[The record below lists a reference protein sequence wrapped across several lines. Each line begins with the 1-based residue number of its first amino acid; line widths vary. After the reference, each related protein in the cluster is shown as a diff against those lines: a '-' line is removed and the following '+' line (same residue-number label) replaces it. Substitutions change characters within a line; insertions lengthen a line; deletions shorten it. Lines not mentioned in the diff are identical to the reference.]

1 MVTVPAS
8 LPHAVTPAAGVT
20 TNVPV
25 MPVAVVLTFAEICTV
40 LTALEGSTE
49 LSSKFSVVLVN
60 APVAVVFA
68 PKHAEPR
75 LKATLVPVTR
85 PSGFCRTA
93 TKNDSAGVPVVV
105 VNVAAQVPVMVGC
118 AVAPPTVTVPP
129 VGVVGAVGVP
139 VGAVGV
145 PVGAVGV
152 LVGAVGVLVG
162 VVGDVGIGDTGT
174 VGSPP
179 GVANGAVEGGV
190 GVPFGVGAGVTFTL
204 APDGVVEL
212 DLTVPPQAASI
223 SINTSSQAEASFTL
237 PPVPLGLC

>member
-25 MPVAVVLTFAEICTV
+25 MAVAVVLTFAEICTV

-75 LKATLVPVTR
+75 VKATLVPVTL
-85 PSGFCRTA
+85 PSAFCCNA

-145 PVGAVGV
+145 
-152 LVGAVGVLVG
+152 LVG

-179 GVANGAVEGGV
+179 GVANGAVGSGV

-212 DLTVPPQAASI
+212 DLTFPPQAASI